1 MRGMQDQ
8 SGARVKIDPAAD
20 PNSDERT
27 VNISGDPKC
36 VAIAKQL
43 VEDKVAE
50 VREKKAN
57 KLTILFTILYRQVVA
72 EVADMVDITM
82 MVTVEEDID
91 HITKT
96 MEMITINKEAI
107 KEATKED
114 MIILSN
120 TVNITLNMDT
130 IKANII
136 AEKLV
141 RNGLFDTAE

>member
-1 MRGMQDQ
+1 MQDQ